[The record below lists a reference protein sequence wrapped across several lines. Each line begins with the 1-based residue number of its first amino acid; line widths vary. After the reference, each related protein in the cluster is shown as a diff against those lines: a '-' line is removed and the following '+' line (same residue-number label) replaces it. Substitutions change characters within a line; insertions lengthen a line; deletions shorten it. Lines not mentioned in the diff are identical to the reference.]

1 MQNHQ
6 YIAQQT
12 GINLTQVEA
21 TTKLLEQ
28 DCTIPFIAR
37 YRKDNTGNLDEVQIL
52 DIKNAFLAFE
62 KLEKRK
68 IAILE
73 KLKELKITEASFLSS
88 IQNCYDIKD
97 LERLFEP
104 YKASKNK
111 ILDLAKQEG
120 YEKFAKMLMSRNSID
135 VFEFAQKNRSSNFK
149 TREEVIKGFEAVIVD
164 FIYQQSYTFVF
175 ENAQKH
181 GLWKTKKKKDISAEL
196 ESKFRTYLEFEK
208 PLKYIS
214 SHQFLGI
221 ERAFDESAISKKLVI
236 DDDYLL
242 DRLNGR
248 YLKTGL
254 EQSEFIESTIKQA
267 FKKKIFPKVDRE
279 LWKIGKEK
287 ADEEAIKIFGKNLTQ
302 LLLSP
307 PLGEKRVLGIDPGF
321 RTGCKMVCID
331 KNGNL
336 LYNETIYPHH
346 NEAQKKTQAAKKI
359 RHALEV
365 YKIEAIAIGDG
376 TAGKETM
383 DFVKQQTQFQKVPTY
398 LVDES
403 GASVY
408 SASKIAREEFPEYDI
423 TVRGSV
429 SIARRLIDP
438 LSELIKID
446 PQSIGVGQYQH
457 SVDQKK
463 LAESLQLNLE
473 FCVNKVG
480 VNLNTASVYLLK
492 SVSGL
497 NETLAK
503 RIVEKRSE
511 LGGFTNRKELKKI
524 KGLGDKTYQQAV
536 AFLKIK
542 DGDEALDNTF
552 IHPENYKDVY
562 EMANVSTKTK
572 DWKIVKEKIAQL
584 NYEDINIKNLGEYT
598 FKDIKE
604 NILKPNLDPRE
615 SLGTTV
621 LENKLKGIEDLFVG
635 QKLKGRVKNITN
647 FGCFVDLG
655 IKQNGLLHVSK
666 MAKRFVSDVH
676 EIVSINQVLEVE
688 VIKIELEDKR
698 IALSII
704 EEENNN
710 DNR

>member
-1 MQNHQ
+1 MQLNQ

-12 GINLTQVEA
+12 GLANANIEPTIQ
-21 TTKLLEQ
+21 LLNQ

-37 YRKDNTGNLDEVQIL
+37 YRKDRTGNLNEVEVL
-52 DIKNAFLAFE
+52 AIKNALEAFE

-68 IAILE
+68 QAILE
-73 KLKELKITEASFLSS
+73 QLNVLNIDNPALKAS
-88 IQNCYDIKD
+88 IQNSYDLKEI
-97 LERLFEP
+97 ERLFEP

-111 ILDLAKQEG
+111 VLEMAKSDGFDKLARILMA
-120 YEKFAKMLMSRNSID
+120 RNSVEIQS
-135 VFEFAQKNRSSNFK
+135 FFNKNTTANFK
-149 TREEVIKGFEAVIVD
+149 TAEEVQKGIEAIIAD
-164 FIYQQSYTFVF
+164 FIYQQSYGFVF
-175 ENAQKH
+175 ENAKKH
-181 GLWKTKKKKDISAEL
+181 GLWKTKVKKDISKEL
-196 ESKFRTYLEFEK
+196 ESKFRTYLDFEK

-214 SHQFLGI
+214 SHQFLGV
-221 ERAFDESAISKKLVI
+221 ERASDEGAVSKKLVI
-236 DDDYLL
+236 DEAYILN
-242 DRLNGR
+242 RLNSS
-248 YLKTGL
+248 YLKEGL
-254 EQSEFIESTIKQA
+254 DQSEFVEKTIKQA
-267 FKKKIFPKVDRE
+267 FKKKIGPKVERE
-279 LWKIGKEK
+279 LWKIGKEQ

-307 PLGEKRVLGIDPGF
+307 PLGEKRILGIDPGF

-331 KNGNL
+331 QNGDL

-346 NEAQKKTQAAKKI
+346 SESQRKIQAGKKI

-383 DFVKQQTQFQKVPTY
+383 EFVKKQTQFQKLPVY

-408 SASKIAREEFPEYDI
+408 SASKIAREEFPDYDI

-438 LSELIKID
+438 LAELIKIE

-463 LAESLQLNLE
+463 LAEALQHNLE
-473 FCVNKVG
+473 FCVNQVG
-480 VNLNTASVYLLK
+480 VNLNTASVHLLK
-492 SVSGL
+492 SISGL

-511 LGGFTNRKELKKI
+511 LGGFTNRTQLKDI
-524 KGLGDKTYQQAV
+524 KGLGAKTYQQAV

-542 DGDEALDNTF
+542 GGDQALDATF
-552 IHPENYKDVY
+552 IHPENYAHVY
-562 EMANVSTKTK
+562 QMAKVSPKTA
-572 DWKIVKEKIAQL
+572 DWKAIREKIAGL
-584 NYEDINIKNLGEYT
+584 NYTDVQIPELGEYT
-598 FKDIKE
+598 FNDIKE
-604 NILKPNLDPRE
+604 NILKPNLDPRQ
-615 SLGTTV
+615 SLGTST
-621 LENKLKGIEDLFVG
+621 LENKISSIEDLFVG

-676 EIVSINQVLEVE
+676 EIVTMNQVLEVM
-688 VIKIELEDKR
+688 VIKVELEEKR

-704 EEENNN
+704 EE
-710 DNR
+710 